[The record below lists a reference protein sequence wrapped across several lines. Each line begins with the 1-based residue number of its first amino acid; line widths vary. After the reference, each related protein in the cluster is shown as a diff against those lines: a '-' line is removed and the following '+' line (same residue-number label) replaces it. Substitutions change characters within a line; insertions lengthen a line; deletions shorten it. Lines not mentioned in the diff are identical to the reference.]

1 MSVTPEQRAIYERYK
16 PAMDAAE
23 ADRRAW
29 MLANRYPWENFY
41 QAGHRYQA
49 HRAKKR
55 TQELRAAIGRSS
67 STPICVVTPLLV
79 SPDRARQDALDRSA
93 AHLIRGGE

>member
-1 MSVTPEQRAIYERYK
+1 MSVTAEQRAIYERYK

-29 MLANRYPWENFY
+29 MRANRYPWENFY
-41 QAGHRYQA
+41 QAGKRYQA
-49 HRAKKR
+49 QRAKKR
-55 TQELRAAIGRSS
+55 STELRAAIGRLSS
-67 STPICVVTPLLV
+67 PPLRVVTPLLV
-79 SPDRARQDALDRSA
+79 SPERARQDAVDRSA

>member
-1 MSVTPEQRAIYERYK
+1 MSVTAEQRAIYECYK

-29 MLANRYPWENFY
+29 MLANRYPWANFY
-41 QAGHRYQA
+41 QAGQRYQA

-55 TQELRAAIGRSS
+55 TADLRAALGRLSS
-67 STPICVVTPLLV
+67 LPIRVVTPLLV
-79 SPDRARQDALDRSA
+79 CPERARQDALDRSA